1 MNHNT
6 KLETTLKAS
15 FKLQAQRIT
24 AMRMF
29 TKAAIQTR
37 SVDYKQLSIAMN
49 HDVDPDS
56 NFKRIQRL
64 IDEVTL
70 SAIDKHHFVM
80 MGRKKVRIALDR
92 TEWDFGKLTNNL
104 LTSGVEYNGLSIPIQ
119 VTDLG
124 KCGASNDDE
133 RIQAVNAMLEIIPA
147 EEIEVFTADREFPSK
162 RFLEHLKIKG
172 IPFAVRIKCDAL
184 IEHNGVEHSA
194 SQWFKAYQRKRLRG
208 AVVYGANVNVCGR
221 RLKKRN
227 GKQDYLIVVTS
238 LEPDDG
244 FEFYKARWK
253 IETLFGVLKSRGFNL
268 ENTRVTQSSRL
279 ENLVLLLGIA
289 LVWALKIGKW
299 VKSSVGC
306 RERQDRTPFYSL
318 CRLGLDF
325 LRWLFLSPTPRLDV
339 WDKVNRVL
347 SCT

>member
-1 MNHNT
+1 
-6 KLETTLKAS
+6 
-15 FKLQAQRIT
+15 
-24 AMRMF
+24 
-29 TKAAIQTR
+29 
-37 SVDYKQLSIAMN
+37 
-49 HDVDPDS
+49 
-56 NFKRIQRL
+56 
-64 IDEVTL
+64 
-70 SAIDKHHFVM
+70 M
-80 MGRKKVRIALDR
+80 MGRKKVRIAFLDHKMHLRAWSLDR

-162 RFLEHLKIKG
+162 RFLSHLESKK

-208 AVVYGANVNVCGR
+208 AVVYGVVVNVCGR
-221 RLKKRN
+221 RLRKRN

-253 IETLFGVLKSRGFNL
+253 
-268 ENTRVTQSSRL
+268 
-279 ENLVLLLGIA
+279 
-289 LVWALKIGKW
+289 
-299 VKSSVGC
+299 
-306 RERQDRTPFYSL
+306 RE
-318 CRLGLDF
+318 
-325 LRWLFLSPTPRLDV
+325 
-339 WDKVNRVL
+339 
-347 SCT
+347 

>member
-1 MNHNT
+1 
-6 KLETTLKAS
+6 
-15 FKLQAQRIT
+15 
-24 AMRMF
+24 
-29 TKAAIQTR
+29 
-37 SVDYKQLSIAMN
+37 MN

-64 IDEVTL
+64 IQEVTL
-70 SAIDKHHFVM
+70 NPMDKHHFVM
-80 MGRKKVRIALDR
+80 MGRSKVRIAFLDHKMHLRAWSLDR
-92 TEWDFGKLTNNL
+92 TEWDFGQLTNNL

-133 RIQAVNAMLEIIPA
+133 RIKALNAMLEIIPA

-162 RFLEHLKIKG
+162 RFLEHLEIKG

-184 IEHNGVEHSA
+184 IEYDGVEQSA

-208 AVVYGANVNVCGR
+208 VEVYGVRVNVCGR

-238 LEPDDG
+238 LEPDEG
-244 FEFYKARWK
+244 FELYKSRWR
-253 IETLFGVLKSRGFNL
+253 IETLFGALKSRGFNL

-279 ENLVLLLGIA
+279 ENLVIMLGIA

-299 VKSSVGC
+299 VKSAQGC
-306 RERQDRTPFYSL
+306 RERKDGTPFYSL

-325 LRWLFLSPTPRLDV
+325 LRRLLLNPNPKLSA
-339 WDKVNRVL
+339 WDEVNRVL

>member
-1 MNHNT
+1 MNHDT
-6 KLETTLKAS
+6 KLESTLKAS

-37 SVDYKQLSIAMN
+37 SVDYKQLSLALN

-64 IDEVTL
+64 INEVTL
-70 SAIDKHHFVM
+70 SPTDKHHFVM
-80 MGRKKVRIALDR
+80 LGRKKVRIAMDR
-92 TEWDFGKLTNNL
+92 TEWDFGQLTNNL

-124 KCGASNDDE
+124 KCGSSNDEE
-133 RIQAVNAMLEIIPA
+133 RIKALDATLEIIPV
-147 EEIEVFTADREFPSK
+147 EEIEVFTADREFPSQ
-162 RFLEHLKIKG
+162 RFLEHLELKRVS
-172 IPFAVRIKCDAL
+172 FAVRVKSNAL
-184 IEHNGVEHSA
+184 IEHDGVEQSA
-194 SQWFKAYQRKRLRG
+194 SEWFGAYQRKRLKG
-208 AVVYGANVNVCGR
+208 AVVYGVQVNVCGR

-227 GKQDYLIVVTS
+227 GKQDYLIVVTN
-238 LEPDDG
+238 LEPEIG
-244 FEFYKARWK
+244 FDLYKGRWK
-253 IETLFGVLKSRGFNL
+253 VETLFGALKTRGFNL
-268 ENTRVTQSSRL
+268 EDTRVTQSSRL

-289 LVWALKIGKW
+289 LVWALKIGLW
-299 VKSSVGC
+299 VKLDQGC
-306 RERQDRTPFYSL
+306 RERRDGTPFYSL

-325 LRWLFLSPTPRLDV
+325 LRGLFLNPNPKSSV
-339 WDKVNRVL
+339 WDIVNRVL

>member
-1 MNHNT
+1 MNHDT

-15 FKLQAQRIT
+15 FQLQAQRIT

-29 TKAAIQTR
+29 TKATIQTR
-37 SVDYKQLSIAMN
+37 SVDYRQLSLAMN

-70 SAIDKHHFVM
+70 NPIDKCHFVM
-80 MGRKKVRIALDR
+80 MGRSKVRIAMDR
-92 TEWDFGKLTNNL
+92 TEWDFGQLTNNL

-162 RFLEHLKIKG
+162 RFLKHLEIKG
-172 IPFAVRIKCDAL
+172 VPFAVRIKCDAL
-184 IEHNGVEHSA
+184 IEHEGVEQSA
-194 SQWFKAYQRKRLRG
+194 SQWFRAYQRKRLRG
-208 AVVYGANVNVCGR
+208 AVVYGVCVNVCGR
-221 RLKKRN
+221 CLRKRN

-244 FEFYKARWK
+244 FEFYKARWR
-253 IETLFGVLKSRGFNL
+253 IETLFGALKSRGFNL

-279 ENLVLLLGIA
+279 ENLVVMLGIA

-299 VKSSVGC
+299 VKVKEGC
-306 RERQDRTPFYSL
+306 RERKDGTPFYSL

-339 WDKVNRVL
+339 WDNVNRVL

>member
-1 MNHNT
+1 MNHDT
-6 KLETTLKAS
+6 KLETILKAN
-15 FKLQAQRIT
+15 FELQAQRIT
-24 AMRMF
+24 AIRMF
-29 TKAAIQTR
+29 TKATIQTR
-37 SVDYKQLSIAMN
+37 SVDYKQISLAMN

-64 IDEVTL
+64 IQEVTL
-70 SAIDKHHFVM
+70 NPMDKHHFVM
-80 MGRKKVRIALDR
+80 MGRSKVRIAFDR
-92 TEWDFGKLTNNL
+92 TEWDFGQLTNNL

-133 RIQAVNAMLEIIPA
+133 RIKALNAMLEIIPA

-162 RFLEHLKIKG
+162 RFLEHLEIKG

-184 IEHNGVEHSA
+184 IEYDGVEQSA

-208 AVVYGANVNVCGR
+208 VEVYGVRVNVCGR

-244 FEFYKARWK
+244 FELYKSRWR
-253 IETLFGVLKSRGFNL
+253 IETLFGALKSR
-268 ENTRVTQSSRL
+268 
-279 ENLVLLLGIA
+279 A
-289 LVWALKIGKW
+289 
-299 VKSSVGC
+299 
-306 RERQDRTPFYSL
+306 RTA
-318 CRLGLDF
+318 R
-325 LRWLFLSPTPRLDV
+325 
-339 WDKVNRVL
+339 
-347 SCT
+347 